1 MGGEGDF
8 LLTLFFAEDFFAE
21 CERGVDTFLTD
32 DLETDHLAGDFFG
45 DSFSTYCSNS
55 STISP
60 SSSVF
65 GALCFLTEDFL
76 LEGFLTEVDRGVA
89 VFLAVPGL
97 ETDFFVEVLG
107 FYSSSSSMD

>member
-1 MGGEGDF
+1 MEGEGDF

-32 DLETDHLAGDFFG
+32 DLETDCLAGDFLG
-45 DSFSTYCSNS
+45 DSFSSYCSNS
-55 STISP
+55 STIS
-60 SSSVF
+60 SSSSIF
-65 GALCFLTEDFL
+65 GAFCFLTEDFL
-76 LEGFLTEVDRGVA
+76 LEGFLTEDDRGVA

-107 FYSSSSSMD
+107 FFSSSSSMD